1 MKRRIEI
8 QAFERER
15 IIRRTV
21 AMQCPVCEHESE
33 MLTAKQAAVLLQVS
47 TKSIYRWLAEGKAH
61 GVRTP
66 GGCHRVC
73 RESLFVPWAAR
84 ARAEVIELIPARLG

>member
-21 AMQCPVCEHESE
+21 AIRCPVCKRESE
-33 MLTAKQAAVLLQVS
+33 MLTARQAAVLLQVS

-73 RESLFVPWAAR
+73 RESLYVSRPAR
-84 ARAEVIELIPARLG
+84 GRAEIIELISARPR